1 MWQII
6 LVDSKNNVRNGG
18 TAHGKKPYMAEKEAW
33 SRAKLM
39 EDNYGVKINWVL
51 CKRLNY
57 A

>member
-18 TAHGKKPYMAEKEAW
+18 IAYRKKPYMAEKEAW
-33 SRAKLM
+33 SRAKYM
-39 EDNYGVKINWVL
+39 EDNFGVKINWVF
-51 CKRLNY
+51 CERMSY